1 MKNKLDYVKAYEIY
15 DFLNS
20 FKDAVYFSDNDDEE
34 YETYTINSKKLINP
48 LQDLVT
54 YLLSSMDNY
63 IKDVNEFVKLNVNDR
78 MKIMIPFMNI
88 IQFLLYILVKNDDK
102 LLE

>member
-1 MKNKLDYVKAYEIY
+1 
-15 DFLNS
+15 
-20 FKDAVYFSDNDDEE
+20 
-34 YETYTINSKKLINP
+34 